1 MTSTAKSRFSISRL
15 LLPATFGGLAAMLWW
30 APPAAPVAALLDPLS
45 FALVAG
51 GTLLIALLRSGPETL
66 SYSLKML
73 FRKSEPSGQRQERLT
88 GEFTAMANIARRSGF
103 VALEFHPVEDAMAE
117 RGLAHLVDGA
127 DEERLTSILDY
138 ELAELDQV
146 NTRAIDAWQ
155 GIVDLA
161 PAMGLIGTL
170 IGLVG
175 LLGQLSDPQAIA
187 PALAVA
193 LLTTLYGAVIS
204 NVIAVPILARLRGKL
219 ADDFD
224 HHLMIAEGLKALA
237 RGEGPRRMRE
247 TLLPLSPTAP
257 TLTLVSN
264 RAP

>member
-1 MTSTAKSRFSISRL
+1 MTSTAKRRFSPTML
-15 LLPATFGGLAAMLWW
+15 LVPTTLAALAAMLWW
-30 APPAAPVAALLDPLS
+30 APPAAPLGALADPVS

-51 GTLLIALLRSGPETL
+51 GTFLIAMMRSGADAF
-66 SYSLKML
+66 SYSFKML
-73 FRKSEPSGQRQERLT
+73 FRRLDSDHFKQEQLT
-88 GEFTAMANIARRSGF
+88 NEFTAMANIARRSGL
-103 VALEFHPVEDAMAE
+103 VALEFHPVEDPMTE

-127 DEERLTSILDY
+127 DEERLTSILER
-138 ELAELDQV
+138 ELAELDET

-155 GIVDLA
+155 GVVDLA
-161 PAMGLIGTL
+161 PALGLIGTL

-204 NVIAVPILARLRGKL
+204 NIIAVPILARLRRVL
-219 ADDFD
+219 ASDFD
-224 HHLMIAEGLKALA
+224 HKLLIAEGLKALA

-247 TLLPLSPTAP
+247 TLLPLSPAAP